1 MFAAGRGDAT
11 RRALGQNPRDVVCDG
26 NSRNHRRIELAGVM
40 QPGESEPKRPVAEL
54 DATSIDLAA
63 VRRFVAETLGR
74 WGLADLDLD
83 AKLLATEI
91 VTNAREH
98 GAPPVLLRLSLS
110 EGRLRVSVTD
120 ASRKRPVAPETA
132 SPLDKGQGLLISHRM
147 AVAAGVDGHRRGKT
161 VWFELRAE

>member
-1 MFAAGRGDAT
+1 MT
-11 RRALGQNPRDVVCDG
+11 Q
-26 NSRNHRRIELAGVM
+26 
-40 QPGESEPKRPVAEL
+40 GESEPNREIAEI
-54 DATSIDLAA
+54 DATSIDLTA

-98 GAPPVLLRLSLS
+98 GAPPVLLRLTVQG
-110 EGRLRVSVTD
+110 GRLRIAVTD
-120 ASRKRPVAPETA
+120 SSRKRPVAPEAA
-132 SPLDKGQGLLISHRM
+132 SPLGKGQGLLISHRM
-147 AVAAGVDGHRRGKT
+147 AVASGIDGHRRGKT